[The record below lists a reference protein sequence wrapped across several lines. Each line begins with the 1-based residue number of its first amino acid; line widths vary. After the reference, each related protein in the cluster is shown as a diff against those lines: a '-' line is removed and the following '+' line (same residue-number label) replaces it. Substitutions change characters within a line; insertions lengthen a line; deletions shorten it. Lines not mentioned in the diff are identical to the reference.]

1 MVNCRLLSAPWLG
14 RWCPASG
21 RQLEGLAVAS
31 LPDLRVTGERAVEA
45 HAGLALVGWLAA
57 RPCLAC
63 PWGAGV
69 WGRDHADGVCH
80 ADSAG

>member
-1 MVNCRLLSAPWLG
+1 MVNSRSVRAVA
-14 RWCPASG
+14 RSMVSSNG
-21 RQLEGLAVAS
+21 RQLEGLAVAC
-31 LPDLRVTGERAVEA
+31 LPDLRVTGERAVGT

-57 RPCLAC
+57 RPCRAC

-69 WGRDHADGVCH
+69 WGRDHADGVWH